1 MTQMQQNVELS
12 LFNAQ
17 LQFETDVFKNTTEWC
32 GFR

>member
-17 LQFETDVFKNTTEWC
+17 LQFEMDVFKNTTE
-32 GFR
+32 